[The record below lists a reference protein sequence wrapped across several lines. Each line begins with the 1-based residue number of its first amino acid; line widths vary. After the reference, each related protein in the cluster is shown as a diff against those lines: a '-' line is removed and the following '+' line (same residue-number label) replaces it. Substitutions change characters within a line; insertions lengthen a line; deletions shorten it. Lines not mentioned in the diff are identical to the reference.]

1 MNELTETN
9 VKQEALTVEQQAQ
22 AVEITTNEQYEN
34 AATIL
39 KNIKESRQK
48 FIDFFAPSKKAAA
61 AAHNAICVN
70 EKSCT
75 DPCDKA
81 ESIIKGKMLT
91 YQRQLEAQRI
101 AAEAEAEK
109 AKQAEA
115 DKLLEQAAQAEQQG
129 DVMAASMAMAQ
140 ADMVS
145 QIQTKVEVVKPT
157 VKGVSTRSKTVV
169 KIVDDAKVPAFVNG
183 ICIRTVDEKAILA
196 LHKLNPGLT
205 IPGIV
210 FDVEQNIAVR

>member
-1 MNELTETN
+1 
-9 VKQEALTVEQQAQ
+9 
-22 AVEITTNEQYEN
+22 
-34 AATIL
+34 
-39 KNIKESRQK
+39 
-48 FIDFFAPSKKAAA
+48 
-61 AAHNAICVN
+61 
-70 EKSCT
+70 
-75 DPCDKA
+75 
-81 ESIIKGKMLT
+81 
-91 YQRQLEAQRI
+91 
-101 AAEAEAEK
+101 
-109 AKQAEA
+109 
-115 DKLLEQAAQAEQQG
+115 
-129 DVMAASMAMAQ
+129 MAMAQ

>member
-1 MNELTETN
+1 MNELTESN
-9 VKQEALTVEQQAQ
+9 VKSEALTVEQQAE
-22 AVEITTNEQYEN
+22 AVQITNNEQYEN

-39 KNIKESRQK
+39 KTIKESRQK
-48 FIDFFAPSKKAAA
+48 FIDFFAPAKKAAA
-61 AAHNAICVN
+61 AAHKAICAN
-70 EKSCT
+70 ETACT

-91 YQRQLEAQRI
+91 YTKQLEAQRK
-101 AAEAEAEK
+101 AAEEETRK
-109 AKQAEA
+109 AQQAEA

-129 DVMAASMAMAQ
+129 DSMAASMAMAQ

-145 QIQTKVEVVKPT
+145 QITTKVEVAKPK
-157 VKGVSTRSKTVV
+157 VAGVSTRSKTVV

-183 ICIRTVDEKAILA
+183 FCIRTVDEKAILT

-205 IPGIV
+205 IPGIS
-210 FDVEQNIAVR
+210 FEQEKTLSVR